1 MFVEYLGMSQLTRR
15 RFNSLILEASAAILA
30 APRDQVAGLG
40 SRGLVEIG
48 VVR

>member
-1 MFVEYLGMSQLTRR
+1 MKAFVFSIGM
-15 RFNSLILEASAAILA
+15 AAILA